1 MSFLC
6 RNAIRDTML
15 HLAVRE
21 FFLIHYWLQNKLESN
36 LTTFKD
42 GPGET
47 KGLIQKFS
55 ENE

>member
-1 MSFLC
+1 MSSLC